1 MGVSAFFAC
10 LYEYYKGDYSLVLL
24 IFSSIS
30 IIVSSYLLPR
40 VFFAFFKANTKKQI
54 NFTIKLNTLSCY
66 VIYILMFLFSIVFAI
81 KNYLTIDEYLPLYL
95 SFGLVL
101 LSLYYVYAYFVYRK
115 KISFKVYDIKR
126 VNNNAYILKLNNDL
140 YDDLKY
146 CVDDESKY
154 EIGKSYKFKF
164 NKNTKLVINECK

>member
-1 MGVSAFFAC
+1 
-10 LYEYYKGDYSLVLL
+10 
-24 IFSSIS
+24 
-30 IIVSSYLLPR
+30 
-40 VFFAFFKANTKKQI
+40 
-54 NFTIKLNTLSCY
+54 
-66 VIYILMFLFSIVFAI
+66 MFLFSIVFAI

-126 VNNNAYILKLNNDL
+126 VNKNAYILKLNNDL

-164 NKNTKLVINECK
+164 NKNTKLIINECK